1 MRWLHKEKIWHK
13 IEHLWQKYKR
23 RWKGPSVKIFI
34 FPKNPPGIF
43 ANRGED
49 LKSGISF
56 PGQIILFLCPV
67 GDEKELEALFVH
79 EYHHVCRMAAQKK
92 SIKQYTL
99 LDSLVLEG
107 TAEYTVGKLV
117 GSEYRAAWCR
127 SYGKEILE
135 SCWRSFIKD
144 NLTIT
149 RKNKLHD
156 DILFGRGP
164 FPKLIGYA
172 AGYHLVESFFK
183 TRRYTE
189 SLSFSLPSEIFLENA
204 F

>member
-1 MRWLHKEKIWHK
+1 MKLYRYLSGFGMYRPSPSSWEGMRWLHKEKIWHK

-79 EYHHVCRMAAQKK
+79 EYHHA
-92 SIKQYTL
+92 
-99 LDSLVLEG
+99 G
-107 TAEYTVGKLV
+107 
-117 GSEYRAAWCR
+117 WP
-127 SYGKEILE
+127 
-135 SCWRSFIKD
+135 
-144 NLTIT
+144 
-149 RKNKLHD
+149 RKRK
-156 DILFGRGP
+156 
-164 FPKLIGYA
+164 A
-172 AGYHLVESFFK
+172 
-183 TRRYTE
+183 
-189 SLSFSLPSEIFLENA
+189 
-204 F
+204 